1 MAALAAQQAL
11 VPTTAGFNVA
21 DAEKW
26 SELHV
31 NPPESPDDRK
41 MLRACTRCRFL
52 NVSTCTLR
60 SLPIPHRPLNRHR
73 GPLVVVGRN
82 SLVRAVLASS
92 EDESVD
98 DPAADRSAKAGVGAR
113 EPELFMAT
121 WAHPRC
127 VGRQAERVRSD
138 TLQACRF
145 TA

>member
-1 MAALAAQQAL
+1 M
-11 VPTTAGFNVA
+11 
-21 DAEKW
+21 
-26 SELHV
+26 

-73 GPLVVVGRN
+73 GPLVVVGRR

-98 DPAADRSAKAGVGAR
+98 DPAADRSAKAGAGREGTGTVHGDMGASTVRGKASRAGEVGYTPGLPIHRLSAG
-113 EPELFMAT
+113 L
-121 WAHPRC
+121 PRI
-127 VGRQAERVRSD
+127 
-138 TLQACRF
+138 ACFDR
-145 TA
+145 